1 MEQKCSDKRL
11 GQLIGLYEL
20 GALDEKERRRFQD
33 HFIACDYCYQQ
44 VYSLEPVMNAFRAH
58 RNAAMSEDA
67 NGFERTIGVRALI
80 SEVRPRSRSPLPA
93 LAALVV
99 VLIVGTWLFYTSFFS
114 HRIDSPVQVA
124 SARWDDI
131 GIPRAPYTRPKEGT
145 VLRGSEALFDRAMAS
160 YEAGDYSKAIEQ
172 LDTLRETSP
181 ETIPPGANFYLGV
194 SLLLASRAE
203 EAISPLRRV
212 IESGD
217 GTKLEASH
225 FYLGLG
231 YLKHDQPG
239 QAQAEFDTVIGMKG
253 QYQSDAENLNQI
265 IAKRLH

>member
-58 RNAAMSEDA
+58 RSAAMSEDA
-67 NGFERTIGVRALI
+67 DGLERTNGVRALT
-80 SEVRPRSRSPLPA
+80 SE
-93 LAALVV
+93 
-99 VLIVGTWLFYTSFFS
+99 
-114 HRIDSPVQVA
+114 
-124 SARWDDI
+124 
-131 GIPRAPYTRPKEGT
+131 
-145 VLRGSEALFDRAMAS
+145 
-160 YEAGDYSKAIEQ
+160 
-172 LDTLRETSP
+172 
-181 ETIPPGANFYLGV
+181 
-194 SLLLASRAE
+194 SRAE